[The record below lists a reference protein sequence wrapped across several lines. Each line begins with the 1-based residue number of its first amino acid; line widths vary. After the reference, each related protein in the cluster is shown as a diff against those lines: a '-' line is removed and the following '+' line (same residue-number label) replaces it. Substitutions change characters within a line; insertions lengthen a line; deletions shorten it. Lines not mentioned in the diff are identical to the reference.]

1 MRMRHARGF
10 WLVVLTLAVCFGAF
24 GQTVNKNGASEF
36 PFDFFRNQIVLQV
49 KIAGRGPYNMLL
61 DTGTNP
67 SAVDMA
73 TAKELGLKLGSTAHR
88 SSGGGTDPNVTYVTK
103 LENVEVGTVIARK
116 IDAGAID
123 LSKIGDR
130 MGKPVHGILGQSFLK
145 DRIVQIDYPHR
156 VVRFFDKSPFAK
168 TAGQP
173 NTASRTT
180 VSFIYDDDVLIA
192 GVSINGKPMIA
203 NLDTG
208 SSGIFQLSPAAITIL
223 GLEDDFAKA
232 KVGSSVGYNGQFE
245 NRVGKLKNVT
255 IGGISVD
262 SPDVTF
268 FGKGTGHDKVSWR
281 INIGNIFLKDY
292 ILTIDYRGKTITLEK
307 P

>member
-1 MRMRHARGF
+1 MRMTSVRVF
-10 WLVVLTLAVCFGAF
+10 WLFVMMLTACFGAF
-24 GQTVNKNGASEF
+24 GQTNKSVSVEV
-36 PFDFFRNQIVLQV
+36 PFDLFHNQIVLQV

-61 DTGTNP
+61 DTGTDP
-67 SAVDMA
+67 SAIDLA
-73 TAKELGLKLGSTAHR
+73 TAKDIGLKLGTTAHK

-103 LENVEVGTVIARK
+103 LENVEVGTVIANK
-116 IDAGAID
+116 VVAGAID
-123 LSKIGDR
+123 LSKIGER
-130 MGKPVHGILGQSFLK
+130 LGKPVHGILGESFLK
-145 DRIVQIDYPHR
+145 DRIIQIDYPKR
-156 VVRFFDKSPFAK
+156 VVRFYDRSPFTK

-173 NTASRTT
+173 NTATRTT

-192 GVSINGKPMIA
+192 GVTVNGKPMIA

-208 SSGIFQLSPAAITIL
+208 SSGTFQLSPAAITIL
-223 GLEDDFAKA
+223 GLETDFANA
-232 KVGSSVGYNGQFE
+232 KVSSSVGYNGQFE
-245 NRVGKLKNVT
+245 NREGKLKNVT

-281 INIGNIFLKDY
+281 INIGNVFLKDY
-292 ILTIDYRGKTITLEK
+292 ILTVDYRGKTITLEK